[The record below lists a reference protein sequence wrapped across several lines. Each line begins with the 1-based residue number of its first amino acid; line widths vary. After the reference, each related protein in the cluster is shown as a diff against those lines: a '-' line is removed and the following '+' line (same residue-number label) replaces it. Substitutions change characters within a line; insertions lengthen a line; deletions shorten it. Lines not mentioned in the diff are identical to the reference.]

1 MGLAAS
7 WVLSVIPG
15 LIAAICYGMLNV
27 NRATHD
33 ATRSALDA
41 QRRLAEVAVAVV
53 VAVAPAIQTS
63 TR

>member
-15 LIAAICYGMLNV
+15 LIAAIFYGMLNV
-27 NRATHD
+27 TRATHD
-33 ATRSALDA
+33 ATRSAIDA
-41 QRRLAEVAVAVV
+41 QKRQAAGAIAGAAAVT
-53 VAVAPAIQTS
+53 PSIQSS